1 MQDETYEQMSARIEQ
16 LETTVN
22 AVGGVLRLMSYNQA
36 IDDDVCSTLG
46 LLADVLEHP
55 EVLS

>member
-1 MQDETYEQMSARIEQ
+1 MQEDTYEQMSARIEQ
-16 LETTVN
+16 LETTMN

-55 EVLS
+55 DIVS